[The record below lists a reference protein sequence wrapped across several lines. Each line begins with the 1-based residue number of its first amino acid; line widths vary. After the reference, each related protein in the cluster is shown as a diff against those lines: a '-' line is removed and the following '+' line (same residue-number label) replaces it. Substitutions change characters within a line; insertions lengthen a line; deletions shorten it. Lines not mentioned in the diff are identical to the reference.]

1 MCMRIH
7 RIPGI
12 FAYSYLIET
21 VETLFLVDGG
31 MLGTGDRILRRIA
44 KIGRRPEQLKFALV
58 THAHIDHFG
67 GLAEVQKASGCEIV
81 CHPSHVETL
90 RAGGSL
96 VSPGL
101 NFFAKCYEVIAGF
114 ALPKMRLP
122 RLTRVS
128 GVEDGASM
136 ERFGLDGRILY
147 TPGHSSGDLTVVLD
161 DGSAF
166 VGDLVQGPRLPGV
179 TPPEF
184 SIMAVDEPAMLASW
198 RALIDSGARKLFP
211 GHGAVV
217 SLDRIMPVFRR
228 AHADKDLRDLRAS
241 AAAAADALA

>member
-1 MCMRIH
+1 MRIH
-7 RIPGI
+7 RIPGV

-21 VETLFLVDGG
+21 VESLFLVDGG
-31 MLGTGDRILRRIA
+31 MVGTGDRVLRRIA
-44 KIGRRPEQLKFALV
+44 KIGRLPGELRFALV

-67 GLAEVQKASGCEIV
+67 GLAEVQQASGCSIV
-81 CHPSHVETL
+81 CHPSHVDTL
-90 RAGGSL
+90 RAGGGL

-122 RLTRVS
+122 RLERVS
-128 GVEDGASM
+128 GVEDGSSM

-147 TPGHSSGDLTVVLD
+147 TPGHSTGDLTVVLD

-166 VGDLVQGPRLPGV
+166 VGDLVQGPRLPGL

-198 RALIDSGARKLFP
+198 RALIDSGAKRLFP

-217 SLDRIMPVFRR
+217 ALSRIMPVFRR
-228 AHADKDLRDLRAS
+228 AHAEKDLRDLRA
-241 AAAAADALA
+241 AAAAADAVG